1 MSETSLPHAS
11 VLLQSLR
18 ISRERLATRS
28 KVAVGTGL
36 LRVLLAE
43 AIRNQP
49 FDEAFYREANPDLE
63 EAFRRGEIADLHEH
77 FVEQVYLEGR
87 VAAPP
92 LVDEE
97 FYLATYKDVRDA
109 MRRGDVASARD
120 HYLRAGAAEG
130 RLANPAQRPAADRWA
145 AILAE

>member
-1 MSETSLPHAS
+1 MSETSLPHAA
-11 VLLQSLR
+11 LLFQSLR
-18 ISRERLATRS
+18 ISRDRLGVRS
-28 KVAVGTGL
+28 KVAIGTGL

-49 FDEAFYREANPDLE
+49 FDEAFYREANPDLDA
-63 EAFRRGEIADLHEH
+63 AFQRGEIADLHEH
-77 FVEQVYLEGR
+77 FVEEGYLEGR
-87 VAAPP
+87 VAAAPQ
-92 LVDEE
+92 VDEA

-109 MRRGDVASARD
+109 MRRGDVGSARE

-130 RLANPAQRPAADRWA
+130 RLANPAQRPVADRWA